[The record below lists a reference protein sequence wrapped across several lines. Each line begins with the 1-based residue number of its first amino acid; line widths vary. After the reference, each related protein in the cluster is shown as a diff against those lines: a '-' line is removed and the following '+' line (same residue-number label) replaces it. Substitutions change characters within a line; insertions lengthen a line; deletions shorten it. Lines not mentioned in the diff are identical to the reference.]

1 MSKRDERDFGA
12 LQEALLGKVFELA
25 DGKQVLVREE
35 DVARQRYIDRQRKR
49 RRKKGG
55 NHG

>member
-12 LQEALLGKVFELA
+12 LQQALLDKVFKLA